1 MTSSIRQQLR
11 ELQSMLQMAQAM
23 ERVVKSPTVPVRTLA
38 QEPELRKMLK
48 KLPPRQQAVA
58 EALVSEGSAVTYQ
71 EVADTLGIHLG
82 TVHRHLQRVR
92 ENHPDVYAALMQLR
106 AWQRGV
112 RHYRAIERAMAHSR
126 AWFRRKRTR
135 RYVRRYGHWPYQ
147 RMGSR

>member
-1 MTSSIRQQLR
+1 MTTNLRHPLR
-11 ELQSMLQMAQAM
+11 ELQSMLQMTQAL
-23 ERVVKSPTVPVRTLA
+23 ERIVRPPMVPGRTLSH
-38 QEPELRKMLK
+38 EPELRKMLNR
-48 KLPPRQQAVA
+48 LAPRQRAVA

-106 AWQRGV
+106 AWQRGI
-112 RHYRAIERAMAHSR
+112 RHYRAIEREKAHSR

-135 RYVRRYGHWPYQ
+135 RYFRRYGHWPHQ
-147 RMGSR
+147 RMRSR